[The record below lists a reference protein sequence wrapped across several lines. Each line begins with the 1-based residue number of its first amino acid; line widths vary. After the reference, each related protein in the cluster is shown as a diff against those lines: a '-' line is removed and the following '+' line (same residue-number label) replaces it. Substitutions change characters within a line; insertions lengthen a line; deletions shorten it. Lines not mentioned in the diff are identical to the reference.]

1 MEYCH
6 DRAHYVIALDIV
18 KVRCGPGNVTF
29 MESACMEK
37 YQYTIVTL
45 LGYEMERYY
54 HLN

>member
-1 MEYCH
+1 MEYCYN
-6 DRAHYVIALDIV
+6 RAHYVIDLDKV
-18 KVRCGPGNVTF
+18 KVRCGPGNVPF
-29 MESACMEK
+29 MESESMEK